1 MTTQPDEEI
10 TDGNCI
16 GSISY
21 ESMVD
26 LVVEELGNELENENG
41 NEHMKNAK
49 WLGPFDHLKAPV
61 EEPNH
66 VSMKWIN
73 TINAKKKK
81 ISLLKQTNYKPSMPK
96 SRTMAR
102 KYWKSCK
109 MNHKGILLV
118 EGGGLQIMKQYYY
131 RQLNTIT
138 SNQARIAWYKQ
149 LTSQNMSPD
158 PLICGWESWT
168 LVCSIV

>member
-49 WLGPFDHLKAPV
+49 
-61 EEPNH
+61 
-66 VSMKWIN
+66 
-73 TINAKKKK
+73 
-81 ISLLKQTNYKPSMPK
+81 
-96 SRTMAR
+96 
-102 KYWKSCK
+102 
-109 MNHKGILLV
+109 
-118 EGGGLQIMKQYYY
+118 
-131 RQLNTIT
+131 
-138 SNQARIAWYKQ
+138 
-149 LTSQNMSPD
+149 
-158 PLICGWESWT
+158 
-168 LVCSIV
+168 